1 MAKGYW
7 IARIDVHNM
16 DGYKEYIAQNGAVFA
31 KFGAKFLVRGG
42 AHEVREGSS
51 RSRNVVLEFKDYQ
64 TALACYNSPEYARL
78 VAIRSPHSQGDLVII
93 EGYDGPQPTLFL
105 IHI

>member
-16 DGYKEYIAQNGAVFA
+16 DGYKAYIAQNGAVFA

-42 AHEVREGSS
+42 TSELKEGTA
-51 RSRNVVLEFKDYQ
+51 RSRNVVLEFKDYA
-64 TALACYNSPEYARL
+64 TALACYNSPEYTRL
-78 VAIRSPHSQGDLVII
+78 VAIRAPHSQGDLIII
-93 EGYDGPQPTLFL
+93 EGWDGAQPGA
-105 IHI
+105 